1 MLTVGAV
8 LFGSGHGRGHPCQH
22 GIAVRL
28 RRIRAQAIKSAGAY
42 QRFHHAA
49 IDLTQ
54 IQAIAKIKQIFKR
67 AVCFTRLHDHF
78 YGRQARALHGAQA
91 IQNLLFVYGG
101 EFKIT
106 AIDIGRQHLN
116 LIGPA
121 IVIEG
126 VHAVGV
132 VHVGRQGRGQKGRR
146 VMRF

>member
-78 YGRQARALHGAQA
+78 YGRQARALYGAQA
-91 IQNLLFVYGG
+91 IQNLLLVYGG

-121 IVIEG
+121 ILIKDM
-126 VHAVGV
+126 HTVGV